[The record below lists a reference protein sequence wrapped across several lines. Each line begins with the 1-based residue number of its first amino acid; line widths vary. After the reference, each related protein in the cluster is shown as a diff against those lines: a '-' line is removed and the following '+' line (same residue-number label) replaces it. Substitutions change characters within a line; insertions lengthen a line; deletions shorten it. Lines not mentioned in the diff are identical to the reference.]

1 MFSLIGI
8 KVSRLLKSIC
18 TIKNY
23 SCDLG
28 AVIGFIS
35 KQECQR
41 QLLAS
46 PPGTFMLR
54 FSDSK
59 LGAISTAYC
68 VMENGKKEVCHL
80 EPDTVKLLQV
90 RSLAD
95 MIKDFANLTYLYPN
109 KPKHEVFSKYYT

>member
-1 MFSLIGI
+1 M
-8 KVSRLLKSIC
+8 
-18 TIKNY
+18 
-23 SCDLG
+23 
-28 AVIGFIS
+28 
-35 KQECQR
+35 
-41 QLLAS
+41 AS

-109 KPKHEVFSKYYT
+109 KPKHEVFSKYYSQTPQAEGPYVKKTLVAHIEN